1 MSTKPNQYDDAEVLR
16 SFVESVGEGDFLEA
30 LRHGLIGEGVNIDGP
45 VGVKPLVYADY
56 VASGRAVAQIER
68 FILEEVLPFYSN
80 SHSEASY
87 CGAFMNR
94 LRAEARR
101 EIARIFN
108 ASDEYAVIFAGAGAT
123 AGINRLAS
131 LFLDGLR
138 DGVARPVV
146 LLGPYEHHSNILPW
160 RESGVEV
167 VELPEGASGGVDL
180 AALEH
185 ALSKYAREGRFV
197 LCALSAASNVTGIIT
212 DVEATT
218 ALINRFGALS
228 IWDYAGGGPYLPI
241 DMRAGGGIDAIV
253 LSPHKFVG
261 GPGASGLLVVRKAAV
276 RRRTPSL
283 PGGGTVSFVSPWSHT
298 YVDSLS
304 AREEAG
310 TPNVIGDIRAA
321 LVVMIKEKLGQDF
334 IQGRCS
340 ELRDRA
346 VAAWRR
352 EERLE
357 LIGPLDIPRLP
368 IFSFRVRDG
377 SGGYVHHQLVTRI
390 LSDYYGVQA
399 RGGCACAGPYAH
411 RLLNLTRER
420 SDALFAAIK
429 AGAELDKPGW
439 VRLNLSYL
447 LENSKADYI
456 IESVAE
462 VARRAAGLSSQ
473 YECDASTAR
482 FQRKR

>member
-1 MSTKPNQYDDAEVLR
+1 
-16 SFVESVGEGDFLEA
+16 
-30 LRHGLIGEGVNIDGP
+30 
-45 VGVKPLVYADY
+45 
-56 VASGRAVAQIER
+56 
-68 FILEEVLPFYSN
+68 
-80 SHSEASY
+80 
-87 CGAFMNR
+87 
-94 LRAEARR
+94 
-101 EIARIFN
+101 
-108 ASDEYAVIFAGAGAT
+108 
-123 AGINRLAS
+123 
-131 LFLDGLR
+131 
-138 DGVARPVV
+138 
-146 LLGPYEHHSNILPW
+146 
-160 RESGVEV
+160 
-167 VELPEGASGGVDL
+167 LPEGASGGVDL

-185 ALSKYAREGRFV
+185 ALSKYAGEGRFV
-197 LCALSAASNVTGIIT
+197 LCALSAASNVTGIVT

-321 LVVMIKEKLGQDF
+321 LVVMIKEKLGQAF
-334 IQGRCS
+334 IQKRCD

-346 VAAWRR
+346 LTAWCS
-352 EERLE
+352 EELLE
-357 LIGPLDIPRLP
+357 LIGQQDLPRLP

-420 SDALFAAIK
+420 SDVLFAAIE